1 MNAQILLFE
10 YPYDGAEISP
20 IKARELEFGF
30 FAYASQA
37 REFISRNHYSGIC
50 PPSEFYFRAAHSG
63 ETVGCCCFRRPS
75 LPKTAKAYGADIEL
89 SRLAILDSAGKNS
102 ESRFIGYCLR
112 WLRKNTAYR
121 RVVSFAD
128 PFHGHIGTIY
138 RASNFVFAGKEI
150 GHGTRSICV
159 DDEWMHSKTAYDR
172 YGASGNNLALM
183 LPGRRVSVRV
193 NPQKYVYLYDLCESG
208 E

>member
-10 YPYDGAEISP
+10 DFVLEYEVPT

-30 FAYASQA
+30 FAHASQA
-37 REFISRNHYSGIC
+37 REFIKKHHYSGIC
-50 PPSEFYFRAAHSG
+50 PPSEFYFRASNMG

-75 LPKTAKAYGADIEL
+75 LPKTATAYGADLEL
-89 SRLAILDSAGKNS
+89 SRLAILDAAGKNS
-102 ESRFIGYCLR
+102 ESRFIGHCLR
-112 WLRKNTAYR
+112 WLRKNTTYR

-128 PFHGHIGTIY
+128 PLHGHSGTIY
-138 RASNFVFAGKEI
+138 RASNFIFAGKEI

-172 YGASGNNLALM
+172 YGASGNNLAEI
-183 LPGRRVSVRV
+183 LPGRKVSVRV
-193 NPQKYVYLYDLCESG
+193 NPQKYVYLYDLRSAQ
-208 E
+208 